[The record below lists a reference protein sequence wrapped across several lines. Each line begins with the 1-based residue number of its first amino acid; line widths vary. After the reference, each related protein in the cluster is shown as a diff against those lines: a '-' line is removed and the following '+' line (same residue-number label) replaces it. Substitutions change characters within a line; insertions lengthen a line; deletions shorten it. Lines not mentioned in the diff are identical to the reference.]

1 MTRPAPRAPSAGRTL
16 GQQQGTW
23 PAARSRLRPPGAPR
37 RRRLGAGGGWSRRHR
52 ERAGPG
58 QPHTA
63 AVLPFVAPSSG
74 WPPPFPRESWR
85 EGRSSRHAGGGF
97 CGLREG
103 SPPGWAPDPATI
115 GPLAPPQAA
124 WPDPGC
130 GGDKGDIVPMSLSS
144 AFWAP
149 APPPPPPLGPTEDFP
164 RGGGLEPTQAATRLP
179 RQRVALVPL
188 EKPPKMRR
196 GASLPGPPRGPSAG
210 GTRPGRPCLC
220 LSSCLQL
227 IKSEPPLLG
236 PPTPAHNAANAE
248 ATPPT
253 PARPR
258 VPLASRGPVPAWGR
272 AHVAQRLLRLSGPQ
286 SPLLR

>member
-1 MTRPAPRAPSAGRTL
+1 MASGPEPLTAPRGTETPSARGRRGLEPQAPGASRPPPAPHGCC
-16 GQQQGTW
+16 
-23 PAARSRLRPPGAPR
+23 AAIRGSILRMAASVPPRVLAR
-37 RRRLGAGGGWSRRHR
+37 R
-52 ERAGPG
+52 P
-58 QPHTA
+58 Q
-63 AVLPFVAPSSG
+63 F
-74 WPPPFPRESWR
+74 PP
-85 EGRSSRHAGGGF
+85 

-196 GASLPGPPRGPSAG
+196 GAGLPGPPRGPSAG

-220 LSSCLQL
+220 ISSCLQL
-227 IKSEPPLLG
+227 LKSEPPLLG

-272 AHVAQRLLRLSGPQ
+272 AHVARRLLRLSGPQ